1 MRKLKLQVQVS
12 ADGYMSGPNGEM
24 DWMTLPWDEECSAYV
39 TGLWDG
45 VGTIVLGR
53 KLAEGFIPHWAN
65 GPADEPQEAID
76 TMNGTPKVVVS
87 NSLTESPWDNT
98 TVVGGDL
105 TKAFTEL
112 KSQTGGDLLVYGGG
126 TLVASLIAEGLI
138 DELHLFV
145 NPASTGG
152 GLPVFPKGG
161 TQRFDLAAARPFAC
175 GIVALQ
181 YEPKG
186 S

>member
-12 ADGYMSGPNGEM
+12 VDGYMSGANGEM

-39 TGLWDG
+39 TSLSDG
-45 VGTIVLGR
+45 VDTIVLGR
-53 KLAEGFIPHWAN
+53 KLAEGFIPHWAS
-65 GPADEPQEAID
+65 GPADEPQEAVD
-76 TMNGTPKVVVS
+76 AMNATPKVVVS
-87 NSLTESPWDNT
+87 DSLTESPWDNT

-105 TKAFTEL
+105 TEAFAKL
-112 KSQTGGDLLVYGGG
+112 KSQPGGDLIVYGGG

-145 NPASTGG
+145 NPASVGD

-161 TQRFDLAAARPFAC
+161 TQRFRLAAARPFAC

-181 YEPKG
+181 YEPER